1 MSHTNSTT
9 NYGLPQFVPTDK
21 PFWLTDINGAFSDI
35 DAAIYAAK
43 DAADDAQGDA
53 TQALT
58 DAGSAS
64 TAAATAD
71 AKGSGAISSI
81 ADTYDA
87 TSTYALNDLVM
98 YNNLLY
104 KNIVA
109 ITTPEAWNGTHWT
122 RVTVEN
128 IMDADR
134 SNTYTKSETDALLA
148 DKASY
153 TAVYNQN
160 LQSIVRHT
168 ETVTTGASGNVSTGI
183 ANDGFSYVLAAFVSG
198 HNYKVDCWVTALTN
212 DWYLTVR
219 DASTNAT
226 INNTVI
232 DIRYLVL
239 RINRP

>member
-1 MSHTNSTT
+1 MSHTNSTP

-35 DAAIYAAK
+35 DTAIDAAK

-58 DAGSAS
+58 DAGNAS
-64 TAAATAD
+64 TAASAAD
-71 AKGSGAISSI
+71 AKAAGAVSSI

-87 TSTYALNDLVM
+87 TATYALNDLVM
-98 YNNLLY
+98 YNSLLY

-109 ITTPEAWNGTHWT
+109 ITTPEAWNGSHWT
-122 RVTVEN
+122 RVTVES
-128 IMDADR
+128 IIDADR
-134 SNTYTKSETDALLA
+134 ANTYTKSEVDTLL
-148 DKASY
+148 DGKASY

-160 LQSIVRHT
+160 LQSITRIAAT
-168 ETVTTGASGNVSTGI
+168 ITTGATGNFSTGV
-183 ANDGFSYVLAAFVSG
+183 ANDGQSYVFAAFVSG
-198 HNYKVDCWVTALTN
+198 HNYKVDAWVSSSTN

-219 DASTNAT
+219 DAATNAT
-226 INNTVI
+226 INNTAI
-232 DIRYLVL
+232 DIRYLIL